1 MGPLVVAAPQ
11 SPQKRAPEG
20 FWLPQVAHRQGS
32 GDPQSPQNFLPLVFD
47 PQRGQIIGAPF
58 SEGGLVPGCFPL
70 SAATHPGTLALVN
83 AQFS

>member
-32 GDPQSPQNFLPLVFD
+32 GDPQSPQNFLPLVFE
-47 PQRGQIIGAPF
+47 PQRGQIIGAPSF
-58 SEGGLVPGCFPL
+58 RRRSRAGMR
-70 SAATHPGTLALVN
+70 AAQRCNTRWGHW
-83 AQFS
+83 